1 MITVQNTT
9 IPVVG
14 SLLES
19 LEKAGIPIES
29 QCRKG
34 FCGACRTKVIQ
45 GEVEYI
51 HEPVG
56 FTRKGEVLA
65 CCCKPKDHSKIEIKL
80 IA

>member
-1 MITVQNTT
+1 MITIHSTT
-9 IPVVG
+9 IPSNG

-29 QCRKG
+29 HCRKG
-34 FCGACRTKVIQ
+34 FCGACRTKLIE
-45 GEVEYI
+45 GEVEYF
-51 HEPVG
+51 HEPIG

-65 CCCKPKDHSKIEIKL
+65 CCCKPKTHLKIDIKL